1 VRYQDNLALK
11 VAARYH
17 REVTSTFIPDKWLSD
32 KRKELVKLLKEPT
45 SDRVTYWEAEFSK
58 RFDTFLNNFLSA
70 AEYGVSLREAQDF
83 FKERVD
89 QAREHLTSIEAKLME
104 LGKAGD
110 KWVDFS
116 NPGSCLR
123 WYAVL
128 QIYEKIQGIA
138 KTQGDLFKAYFYID
152 ETVLDRLV
160 AKTLRVATPK
170 ELETLTDENYNPAK
184 YAFLLSVGF
193 EAAALKALKKAKLDW
208 KILDWFDTLVKDLR
222 NEAASWKELDSFRE
236 FDLQGMKVIVEDSS
250 VTAKDLKKYVQYLLQ
265 AKALLK
271 AKGFERAWYGNVF
284 IQCREC
290 GGVNYNTGENDVGGH
305 YVIPKDTISI
315 FSRPSSWISK
325 LVIHE
330 LGHRYWFKSM
340 TSAQREKYKS
350 LVKVHKVPKPIGL
363 SDSRLIDVKGVK
375 AIKGIIAQVEEE
387 FLGKIKNIVLTRR
400 TLSIL
405 EDLTEEV
412 FRKVQAFSL
421 SIDQNLGSEVS
432 DLKEA
437 AKKSVQDFYDRG
449 KELLVEEEVG
459 WRETLKTL
467 FEELVS
473 NAFIYLDFAF
483 LEHNKKIQEQSG
495 PDILT
500 KFWQDSYD
508 NNPNPV
514 VPVSDYGKSNIDE
527 AFAEAFM
534 HYVVE
539 DDMTRDQLESFK
551 AVLKTAR
558 VLLPDPV

>member
-1 VRYQDNLALK
+1 VRSLDSITLK

-17 REVTSTFIPDKWLSD
+17 REVTSAFISDDWLRD

-45 SDRVTYWEAEFSK
+45 SDRVTLWESEFSK
-58 RFDTFLNNFLSA
+58 KFDTFLNNFLSA
-70 AEYGVSLREAQDF
+70 AGYGVSLREAHDF

-104 LGKAGD
+104 LGNAGD
-110 KWVDFS
+110 NVDFS
-116 NPGSCLR
+116 NPGSYLR
-123 WYAVL
+123 WYAVS
-128 QIYEKIQGIA
+128 QMYEKIQA
-138 KTQGDLFKAYFYID
+138 SVKTQGDLFKAYFYID
-152 ETVLDRLV
+152 ETILDRLV

-170 ELETLTDENYNPAK
+170 ELELLTDENYNPAK

-208 KILDWFDTLVKDLR
+208 KILGWFDTLVKDLK

-250 VTAKDLKKYVQYLLQ
+250 VTAKDLKRYVQYLLL
-265 AKALLK
+265 ARSFLK
-271 AKGFERAWYGNVF
+271 AKGFEKAWYGNVF

-290 GGVNYNTGENDVGGH
+290 GGVNYNTGGDVGGH
-305 YVIPKDTISI
+305 YVIPKDTLSI
-315 FSRPSSWISK
+315 FSRPSSFIVN
-325 LVIHE
+325 LIIHE

-400 TLSIL
+400 TLSTL

-432 DLKEA
+432 DLKES

-459 WRETLKTL
+459 WRETLKNL
-467 FEELVS
+467 FAELVS

-483 LEHNKKIQEQSG
+483 MEHNKKIQKAG

-500 KFWQDSYD
+500 KVWQDSYD

-539 DDMTRDQLESFK
+539 DDMTQDQLESFK
-551 AVLKTAR
+551 SVLKTAR
-558 VLLPDPV
+558 ILLPDPV